1 MKNLMP
7 LIIILFIGVS
17 CEDDFNSDNTL
28 STDTSI
34 GTAQAGL
41 GDNYGEIIENPF
53 IDVAEEN
60 TSTFSIDADGGSYAN
75 ARRFLQES
83 AQIPPRDA
91 IRTEEFINYFNLD
104 YSYPTGEHPIVANGE
119 ISVCPWNIDH
129 KLVRIGIQ
137 AKDIPEGNIPPSNFV
152 LLIDVSG
159 SMASEDKLQLLK
171 SGFVSFVDELDA
183 SDSVAIVVYAGQASV
198 VLEATPGDQKDT
210 IKNAIN
216 SLGSGGSTAGAQ
228 GIITAYDIAV
238 ENFIEGGNNRIII
251 GTDGDFNVGPS
262 SREEL
267 ITLIEEKRD
276 QGIFLTVLGVGRG
289 NLNDSVLEQIAN
301 KGNGNYEYLDT
312 IEQLRKVFIYE
323 YKKFFTVAKDV
334 KIQVEFDE
342 LNVQAYRLIG
352 YENRILDNADFTND
366 TEDAGEIGADQNIT
380 ALYEIIPQQAANASL
395 KSLTIDYRYK
405 HPNEDVSIPLE
416 LDIFDQNVA
425 FENASD
431 AMQFTASAAAFAMT
445 LRDSEYKGTS
455 TYELVQQWLSLASL
469 EDEFNFKQ
477 GLSDLIETASS
488 L

>member
-1 MKNLMP
+1 MKNLIP
-7 LIIILFIGVS
+7 ILIFLFIGVS

-28 STDTSI
+28 SSDTSI

-171 SGFVSFVDELDA
+171 SGFISFVDQLDA
-183 SDSVAIVVYAGQASV
+183 SDSVAIVVYAGQASL
-198 VLEATPGDQKDT
+198 VLEATLGDQKEI

-228 GIITAYDIAV
+228 GIITAYEIAV

-267 ITLIEEKRD
+267 INLIEEKRD

-289 NLNDSVLEQIAN
+289 NLNDSALEQIAN

-342 LNVQAYRLIG
+342 SNVQAYRLIG

-366 TEDAGEIGADQNIT
+366 TEDAGEMGADQNIT

-405 HPNEDVSIPLE
+405 HPDEDVSIPLE
-416 LDIFDQNVA
+416 LDIFDQNIA

>member
-171 SGFVSFVDELDA
+171 SGFISFVDQLDA
-183 SDSVAIVVYAGQASV
+183 SDSVAIVVYAGQASL
-198 VLEATPGDQKDT
+198 VLEATLGDQKEI

-228 GIITAYDIAV
+228 GIITAYEIAV

-262 SREEL
+262 SREEF

-289 NLNDSVLEQIAN
+289 NLNDSALEQIAN

-334 KIQVEFDE
+334 KIQVEFSE
-342 LNVQAYRLIG
+342 SNVQAYRLIG
-352 YENRILDNADFTND
+352 YENRVLDNTDFTDD
-366 TEDAGEIGADQNIT
+366 TEDAGEMGADQNIT

-405 HPNEDVSIPLE
+405 HPDDDLSIPLE

-431 AMQFTASAAAFAMT
+431 AMQFTASAAAFAMI

>member
-1 MKNLMP
+1 MKKIITLVAFL
-7 LIIILFIGVS
+7 LISLS
-17 CEDDFNSDNTL
+17 CEDALNSDNIL
-28 STDTSI
+28 SSEQGI
-34 GTAQAGL
+34 LGVQSGL

-53 IDVAEEN
+53 INVSEES

-83 AQIPPRDA
+83 AQLPPKDA
-91 IRTEEFINYFNLD
+91 IRTEEFLNYFDLD
-104 YSYPTGEHPIVANGE
+104 YSNPTGEHPIVAHGE
-119 ISVCPWNIDH
+119 ISVCPWNPEN

-137 AKDIPEGNIPPSNFV
+137 AKDIPEAELPPSNFV

-171 SGFVSFVDELDA
+171 SGFNSFVDELDA
-183 SDSVAIVVYAGQASV
+183 SDSVAIVTYAGQAGV
-198 VLEATPGDQKDT
+198 VLEATPGDQKET

-216 SLGSGGSTAGAQ
+216 SLGSGGSTAGAE

-238 ENFIEGGNNRIII
+238 QNFVDGGNNRIII

-262 SREEL
+262 TNEEL
-267 ITLIEEKRD
+267 IALIEEKRD

-289 NLNDSVLEQIAN
+289 NLNDSALEQIAN

-334 KIQVEFDE
+334 KIQVEFDQA
-342 LNVQAYRLIG
+342 NVLAYRLIG
-352 YENRILDNADFTND
+352 YENRVLDNEAFTDD

-380 ALYEIIPQQAANASL
+380 ALYEIIPQQVTNATI

-405 HPNEDVSIPLE
+405 NPNEDLSIPLE
-416 LDIFDQNVA
+416 LNIFDQNLS
-425 FENASD
+425 FEDASD
-431 AMQFTASAAAFAMT
+431 AMQFTASVAAFAMT
-445 LRDSEYKGTS
+445 LRDSEYKGSS
-455 TYELVQQWLSLASL
+455 TYPLIQQWLALANL
-469 EDEFNFKQ
+469 DDENNFKQ
-477 GLSDLIETASS
+477 GLSDLIEIASS